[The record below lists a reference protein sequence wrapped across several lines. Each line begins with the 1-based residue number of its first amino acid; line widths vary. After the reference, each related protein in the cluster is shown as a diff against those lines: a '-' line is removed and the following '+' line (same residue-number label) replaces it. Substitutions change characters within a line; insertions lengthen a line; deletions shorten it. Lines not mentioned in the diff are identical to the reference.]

1 MRVNVL
7 AITKH
12 NTWGTMPRL
21 SGLPPAALSADAPIR
36 SRMLAWLIL
45 LLSYFIAGRLG
56 LLLAV
61 PPGYATAIFPPA
73 GIAIAAMFIG
83 GRLTLPWTFLG
94 SVLLNL
100 SVGDTGQDPAQATW
114 SALLIATASTV
125 QAAGGGMALRRLIG
139 YPASLDTVRDVA
151 AFFLTAPLL
160 CLISASLSIAGLL
173 TTGMLP
179 RADAALSWLTWWM
192 GDTLGLLMFLPL
204 VMVVAGE
211 PRAAWRSRAYSVA
224 LPMLLFFTLF
234 VSVFVKVDRWENQQS
249 LLEFR
254 LQSARLFDS
263 FRAQLAAQEA
273 YLAQLKVSFSGPA
286 QLSRADFAVRA
297 RAVISHLAAIQAVEW
312 APQVT
317 DTDHATGAE
326 VAHFPI
332 TYIEPLAGNEAD
344 LGRDL
349 TSEPE
354 RAAVIARART
364 TGEIS
369 ASAPLRLVQAPGDQT
384 GVLLVS
390 AVPNGPN
397 GPGVVL
403 IALRMATLMDTLL
416 GTAEDE
422 LGLTLSDQN
431 GRLLFSNVPT
441 DTDEPAGKQNV
452 AFGSRTYRVSAA
464 PTPFYRA
471 THRGWQSWALL
482 TMGVLATSL
491 LGALLL
497 LATGER
503 QRFTR
508 LVSELTRER
517 DRIWQV
523 SEDLLGVGD
532 FTGHFLST
540 NPAWTRTLGWSE
552 AEIKAMHVNELR
564 HPDDFEI
571 STAGR
576 RQLAEAAGT
585 VRMEN
590 RFRHKD
596 GSYRW
601 IYWTMTAEQGLIYL
615 IGRDVTA
622 DREVARAHRQTEEQ
636 LRQSQKMESVGQLT
650 GGIAH
655 DFNNLLTIILG
666 NLELLDRM
674 LGSTSERVGRAL
686 NSAMTGATRAATL
699 TQRLLAY
706 AQRQPLRPQA
716 VDLNELVS
724 GMADLVRRTQGE
736 MIRYVFALHDHS
748 PRCFC
753 DANQL
758 ETALLNL
765 VINARDAMPAGGRIE
780 VITGETRFDATTARL
795 HGIAPGDYAVLSVT
809 DTGVG
814 MSPETVERAFEPFFT
829 TKPIGKGTGLG
840 LSMVYGFVKQSK
852 GHVEIDSRLDRGTT
866 VRIYLPGVTA
876 EETGGVAAR
885 KEARPAAAGGQ
896 ETILVVEDDAEVRRY
911 VVQTLRDLNYVV
923 IEASEADAALTELR
937 QTVLQVDLLLSDVV
951 MPGMDGR
958 QLALRARQMQP
969 DIKLLLMTGYSQEAG
984 QPSRLDPDVLRK
996 PFRREVLAACVR
1008 QALHPNE
1015 AALADPGAAAC

>member
-1 MRVNVL
+1 M
-7 AITKH
+7 A
-12 NTWGTMPRL
+12 RL
-21 SGLPPAALSADAPIR
+21 SGMPPAALSAAAPLE
-36 SRMLAWLIL
+36 SRLLACLIL
-45 LLSYFIAGRLG
+45 LLCYLVGGRLG

-83 GRLTLPWTFLG
+83 GRFTLPWTFLG
-94 SVLLNL
+94 SFLLNIWTGGT
-100 SVGDTGQDPAQATW
+100 GDGIAHAIY
-114 SALLIATASTV
+114 SALVIAAASTV
-125 QAAGGGMALRRLIG
+125 QAAGGGVALRRLIA
-139 YPASLDTVRDVA
+139 YPSALDTVRDVT

-160 CLISASLSIAGLL
+160 CLTSATLSLAGLSAFGL
-173 TTGMLP
+173 IPVTDIAM
-179 RADAALSWLTWWM
+179 SWFTWWM

-211 PRAAWRSRAYSVA
+211 PRAAWRTRAYAVA
-224 LPMLLFFTLF
+224 LPMLLFFALF
-234 VSVFVKVDRWENQQS
+234 VIVFIKVDRWENQES

-254 LQSARLFDS
+254 LQSERLLDS

-273 YLAQLKVSFSGPA
+273 ALAQLKVSFSGPA
-286 QLSRADFAVRA
+286 PLSRADFA
-297 RAVISHLAAIQAVEW
+297 
-312 APQVT
+312 
-317 DTDHATGAE
+317 
-326 VAHFPI
+326 
-332 TYIEPLAGNEAD
+332 
-344 LGRDL
+344 
-349 TSEPE
+349 
-354 RAAVIARART
+354 ARART
-364 TGEIS
+364 MIGWLTAIQAIEWAPRVSDADRAKFAVAYVEPSADNEPAPGLDLASEPESAAAIARSFATGDAS
-369 ASAPLRLVQAPGDQT
+369 ASAPIRLPGDQA

-390 AVPNGPN
+390 AVPGGPN

-403 IALRMATLMDTLL
+403 IELRMTTLL
-416 GTAEDE
+416 DAL
-422 LGLTLSDQN
+422 LGSEKTFLGVAVSDQS
-431 GRLLFSNVPT
+431 GAALFSNLPT
-441 DTDEPAGKQNV
+441 RTNGPVNQRTV
-452 AFGSRTYRVSAA
+452 AFGGRTYHVRTM
-464 PTPFYRA
+464 PTPAYLA

-482 TMGVLATSL
+482 TTGVLGTSL

-508 LVSELTRER
+508 QVSDLIRER
-517 DRIWQV
+517 DRIWHV
-523 SEDLLGVGD
+523 SEDLLGMGD
-532 FTGHFLST
+532 FSGYFLSV

-564 HPDDFEI
+564 HPDDIEI
-571 STAGR
+571 GMAGR
-576 RQLAEAAGT
+576 RHLAEGAGT

-596 GSYRW
+596 GTYRW
-601 IYWTMTAEQGLIYL
+601 IYWTLTAEEGLIYL

-622 DREVARAHRQTEEQ
+622 DREIARAHRETEEQ
-636 LRQSQKMESVGQLT
+636 LRQLQKMESVGQLT

-666 NLELLDRM
+666 NLELLDRL
-674 LGSTSERVGRAL
+674 LGSTSERVRRAL
-686 NSAMTGATRAATL
+686 DSAMNGASRAATL

-706 AQRQPLRPQA
+706 AQRQPLRPHA
-716 VDLNELVS
+716 VDLNGLVS

-736 MIRYVFALHDHS
+736 TINYMFALHEPS

-780 VITGETRFDATTARL
+780 IATSEAVVDAAAARQ

-814 MSPETVERAFEPFFT
+814 MSPATLERAFEPFFT

-852 GHVEIDSRLDRGTT
+852 GHVEIDSSLDRGTT
-866 VRIYLPGVTA
+866 VRIYLPCMRA
-876 EETGGVAAR
+876 EEAGAAAGEDAR
-885 KEARPAAAGGQ
+885 RPASGGGQ
-896 ETILVVEDDAEVRRY
+896 ETILVVEDDAEVRLY
-911 VVQTLRDLNYVV
+911 VAQTLRDLNYHVV
-923 IEASEADAALTELR
+923 EAGNADAALAALR
-937 QTVLQVDLLLSDVV
+937 QSTVRIDLLLTDVV

-958 QLALRARQMQP
+958 QLALQARAAQP
-969 DIKLLLMTGYSQEAG
+969 HIKLLLMTGYSDGNAQQGHVDIAIL
-984 QPSRLDPDVLRK
+984 QK
-996 PFRREVLAACVR
+996 PFRREVLAARVR
-1008 QALHPNE
+1008 QVLHPDE
-1015 AALADPGAAAC
+1015 ATLADPDAVGC